1 MIQLKDKV
9 NKAAIMRELKAIAD
23 ERYENAWEAD
33 LRKEE
38 FINGAEALFK
48 LLRLKPK
55 CFTTI
60 N

>member
-33 LRKEE
+33 LCKVE